1 MHFWINLNK
10 GKKKKECRR
19 LKIFC
24 NYRSVLIITCSLLI
38 LPISFTNDVSSHS
51 LFNSS
56 GQNVGKYYV
65 QIATEPE
72 IPTTGEPAKIL
83 LRVSGLNEI
92 EFSDIPISIKITKND
107 VKVDDIPQFVV
118 TNGHYEFDYVFPQ
131 PGNYV
136 FHVNLL
142 DIYDTGRELKFVFN
156 ISTLAP
162 FGYIFFSLIS
172 FAVAT
177 PLVIITIF
185 FIKNKRR
192 NKALSKKQ

>member
-1 MHFWINLNK
+1 M
-10 GKKKKECRR
+10 
-19 LKIFC
+19 
-24 NYRSVLIITCSLLI
+24 LIITCSLAI
-38 LPISFTNDVSSHS
+38 LPMVFANDIYSHS
-51 LFNSS
+51 LFNSA
-56 GQNVGKYYV
+56 GQEVGNYYV

-72 IPTTGEPAKIL
+72 IPTTGESAKIL
-83 LRVSGLNEI
+83 LRVSGLDGI
-92 EFSDIPISIKITKND
+92 EFSDIPVSITITKND
-107 VKVDDIPQFVV
+107 VKVETIPQFVV

-136 FHVNLL
+136 FHVTVQ
-142 DIYDTGRELKFVFN
+142 DIYDTGEDIQYVFN

-177 PLVIITIF
+177 PLVIIAII

-192 NKALSKKQ
+192 NKELSKKPLK